1 MFLKRNHLIFWL
13 IIETEYYQILKEVKC
28 LLL

>member
-13 IIETEYYQILKEVKC
+13 IIEYYQILILKEVKC

>member
-13 IIETEYYQILKEVKC
+13 IIGAEYYQILKEVKC